1 MSLVKKRLNNK
12 KVKSP
17 MLKNKKVFQK
27 VKDFMKIVKKREKYW
42 KKKWKKIDQS
52 RKEKEEQD
60 RKVVLKLT
68 QAKNEFDF

>member
-42 KKKWKKIDQS
+42 KKNEKKLIKVGK
-52 RKEKEEQD
+52 RKKNKIEK
-60 RKVVLKLT
+60 
-68 QAKNEFDF
+68 

>member
-1 MSLVKKRLNNK
+1 
-12 KVKSP
+12 
-17 MLKNKKVFQK
+17 
-27 VKDFMKIVKKREKYW
+27 MK
-42 KKKWKKIDQS
+42 KKIDQS